1 MLCVSLPTFSLFL
14 HQHILN
20 KSHLS
25 SNFFISLHNRMKLV
39 CKIRCYVVKLEW
51 IVNTTHQILISHP
64 LYCPWII
71 LFSLWF
77 TNMIHSSNIIYK
89 ELKVKK
95 TLRPLVETEINKR
108 KDCNN
113 KSISISKVVCNKTH
127 FHLKG

>member
-1 MLCVSLPTFSLFL
+1 
-14 HQHILN
+14 
-20 KSHLS
+20 
-25 SNFFISLHNRMKLV
+25 
-39 CKIRCYVVKLEW
+39 
-51 IVNTTHQILISHP
+51 
-64 LYCPWII
+64 
-71 LFSLWF
+71 
-77 TNMIHSSNIIYK
+77 MIHSSNIIYK